1 MQPAARERKPAAA
14 TGDAR
19 GASYGSCRASARQA
33 LGRRGVR
40 WRSTDT
46 NVTAIDQIGHL
57 TPHRAARVFV
67 EAAAGR
73 ERTRIH
79 THIDVTPSSGC
90 VDARQVCAV
99 PRQAVKPNA
108 KRNSLIEAPVR
119 KYSVTAVSA
128 MQGRPRRSRRTGA
141 SRVISRARQATRAEL
156 LTRVTRCGSAQCSAR
171 DHVEQRI
178 RCPRTCI
185 RP

>member
-1 MQPAARERKPAAA
+1 VICWFCSSGMTSGDRVANLVPHRLGVLRAVCTRQPERRGGARRTAPLHDAAGDRLCSPRRGERKPAAA

-46 NVTAIDQIGHL
+46 NVTAIDRIGHL

-99 PRQAVKPNA
+99 PRQAVP
-108 KRNSLIEAPVR
+108 S
-119 KYSVTAVSA
+119 
-128 MQGRPRRSRRTGA
+128 
-141 SRVISRARQATRAEL
+141 
-156 LTRVTRCGSAQCSAR
+156 LTRNETLSDRGAR
-171 DHVEQRI
+171 S
-178 RCPRTCI
+178 
-185 RP
+185 

>member
-19 GASYGSCRASARQA
+19 GASYGSWRASARQA

-46 NVTAIDQIGHL
+46 NVTAIDRIGHL

-99 PRQAVKPNA
+99 PRQAVPSLTRNETLSDRGSDVRAHAFGRERRASISRCHACRRIGTESNRRHADFQEVFSSATNMLEQPKWD
-108 KRNSLIEAPVR
+108 RNSL
-119 KYSVTAVSA
+119 
-128 MQGRPRRSRRTGA
+128 
-141 SRVISRARQATRAEL
+141 
-156 LTRVTRCGSAQCSAR
+156 
-171 DHVEQRI
+171 
-178 RCPRTCI
+178 
-185 RP
+185 